1 MEAESRALVSPD
13 ESAEEHF
20 HDAIERLGRTT
31 IAVQLA
37 RTHLL
42 YGEWLRRNRRRVE
55 ARQHL
60 RLASEMFVNMGA
72 DGFAE
77 RAARE
82 LAATGETARK
92 RSVETID
99 QLTPQELH
107 IAQLARDGRSNAE
120 IGAQLFISPRTVE
133 YHLANVFAKLSI
145 TSRLQLERALPEE
158 PPVSGDSLVRN

>member
-13 ESAEEHF
+13 ESAEAHF
-20 HDAIERLGRTT
+20 HDAIERFGRTT

-42 YGEWLRRNRRRVE
+42 YGEWLRRKRRRVD

-120 IGAQLFISPRTVE
+120 IAAQLFISPRTVE

-145 TSRLQLERALPEE
+145 ASRLQLERALPEA
-158 PPVSGDSLVRN
+158 PPVSGDSLARN